1 MKILLLLLPLC
12 VLPASVVIAED
23 QPAAPAEIDDRFYE
37 RKPGITANEEQSARC
52 KQLRHRIAEL
62 KGKPQRRHAAVE
74 RYRNEC
80 QSGAALSNQRP
91 GNGGPFD

>member
-1 MKILLLLLPLC
+1 MKNLFLLLSFC
-12 VLPASVVIAED
+12 VLPAGIVVAED
-23 QPAAPAEIDDRFYE
+23 QPATPAEIDDRFYE
-37 RKPGITANEEQSARC
+37 KKPVISVTEEQSARC

-80 QSGAALSNQRP
+80 QSGSSSSQRLD
-91 GNGGPFD
+91 NGGPLR